1 MIVTEQ
7 HYVTP
12 LTLVAV
18 PWGILG
24 RIKPGVF
31 PNPGTLDDFS
41 GGPAGDLRTFDGCF
55 AELVGG
61 LFNTPRIAGPL
72 RAIGVAVFHKAVF
85 GAVIRGSPR
94 SEGQCQLCGQRRICS
109 KGDSSCRCKF
119 QNKAPTK
126 A

>member
-31 PNPGTLDDFS
+31 PDPVTLNDFS
-41 GGPAGDLRTFDGCF
+41 GGPDGDLRTFDGCA
-55 AELVGG
+55 AESVGDM
-61 LFNTPRIAGPL
+61 FDTPRIAGPL
-72 RAIGVAVFHKAVF
+72 RAIAVAVFHKTVF
-85 GAVIRGSPR
+85 GAVIRIPSV
-94 SEGQCQLCGQRRICS
+94 RRTVP
-109 KGDSSCRCKF
+109 
-119 QNKAPTK
+119 AL
-126 A
+126 